1 MAFIEICLILLLK
14 CWGLRCGSPHITFR
28 FNRGRCLA
36 SWWKFQERI
45 TTIYKS
51 YHSYFRQFWVI
62 AHFLKLNCSL
72 ISILGM
78 HLIYSMTLTEK
89 IKSCQLIHLRD
100 DQISKS
106 HFWVYLWEL
115 FQVWLNPEDSDLR
128 NSLIHLWILYLN
140 ELFESG
146 KLKRC
151 LEELLGIVFEEYIL
165 PRVLPLSLNSA

>member
-1 MAFIEICLILLLK
+1 MAFIEIYLILLLK
-14 CWGLRCGSPHITFR
+14 CWGLRCGSPHITFK

-45 TTIYKS
+45 KTIYKS

-72 ISILGM
+72 ISILGI

-89 IKSCQLIHLRD
+89 IKSCQLINLRD
-100 DQISKS
+100 EQISKS
-106 HFWVYLWEL
+106 H
-115 FQVWLNPEDSDLR
+115 SGLR

-151 LEELLGIVFEEYIL
+151 LEKLLEIVFEEYIL